1 MSTGWRRFPA
11 APRFTAVA
19 GLLTGAAGA
28 IVYWASTQI
37 WPASIGVVLAMLIM
51 SVLSGRTAMAEFGAV
66 GVIFALLAK
75 YNALMAL
82 SAASLPYRLPANA
95 ALGLI
100 MMAAL
105 AASRALA
112 LSARPVANVDLGIA
126 LTLGFAP
133 ALLLGLP
140 GLIGLAAA
148 IAALLAVTAA
158 SRLSGKRTA
167 VENTSVL
174 EEITEI
180 CFYLGALAAWAYI

>member
-1 MSTGWRRFPA
+1 MSSGWRRFPA
-11 APRFTAVA
+11 APRFAPIA
-19 GLLTGAAGA
+19 GLLIGAAGA
-28 IVYWASTQI
+28 IVFWISTQM

-51 SVLSGRTAMAEFGAV
+51 TVLAGRNAMAEFGTV

-82 SAASLPYRLPANA
+82 SGASLPYRLPANT

-112 LSARPVANVDLGIA
+112 ISVRPVAHVELA
-126 LTLGFAP
+126 LALSLGFAP

-148 IAALLAVTAA
+148 IAALLLVMTA
-158 SRLSGKRTA
+158 SRLSRMRRA
-167 VENTSVL
+167 VENL
-174 EEITEI
+174 RIIEEITEI